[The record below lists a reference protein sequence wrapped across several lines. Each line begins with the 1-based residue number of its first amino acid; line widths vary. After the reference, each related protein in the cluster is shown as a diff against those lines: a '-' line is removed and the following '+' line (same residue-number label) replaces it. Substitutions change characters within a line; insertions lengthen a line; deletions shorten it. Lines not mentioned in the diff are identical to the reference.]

1 MSASHPTT
9 TTAATPAAS
18 TVKPTELTEAQKAE
32 REKRDKEAAL
42 YAEIARAVAEEEL
55 GKAYTYNKAPIN
67 QVMGAQPELLDN
79 PKDETLAKASSD
91 STNKSLLA
99 DNQDYSRNGLIV
111 HYQNGT
117 VTAVTK
123 SSNIKE
129 TYVLML
135 DILRD
140 QGAKTVTLSF
150 DSQQDNKKGH
160 VTIDKLNTFL
170 LVAESKGLAVTDF
183 NNDPA
188 IKQFLN
194 ELMQPSWVDD
204 NVKKR
209 DVSPAYEK
217 LMKRWR
223 EVNANAIL
231 FQQRHLLYA
240 GPPKDTSKSS
250 MSQGKGE
257 FATSLESISI
267 ESKIISESS
276 EPTKKDYI
284 DNVLFKGRS
293 FTDTDQTALKKQAAQ
308 LDKEFKTIQ
317 EEVKTLETQVKE
329 ISDKLTQSSVST
341 SSEENSDL
349 KAKAKESAAELE
361 TKKADLEAK
370 QTELTTVK
378 TELNTNN
385 SKTTDSIEAQVKEIE
400 RRMEQ
405 LEKTQA
411 KLEDH
416 KNSMG
421 HLLSNMDSNLDKVGK
436 MLQDDEYQKLKDAL
450 YKEMESENKEL
461 QQRLAICKAEI
472 DKLSKDKD
480 VSSQDK
486 RHLDTLKEKIE
497 GKDKTPGLE
506 GRQKD
511 NATKVGETKK
521 EEQGWR
527 NANLQH
533 YKDARKEQEKEKT
546 HAGVRKPGK

>member
-9 TTAATPAAS
+9 TPATPAS
-18 TVKPTELTEAQKAE
+18 TVKPTELTEVQKAE
-32 REKRDKEAAL
+32 KEKRDKEAAL

-67 QVMGAQPELLDN
+67 QVMGAQPNLLDN
-79 PKDETLAKASSD
+79 PEEKTPTKVSSD
-91 STNKSLLA
+91 SKNKSLLA

-150 DSQQDNKKGH
+150 DSQEGNKKGH
-160 VTIDKLNTFL
+160 VTIDKLYTFL

-209 DVSPAYEK
+209 DVSPDYEK

-240 GPPKDTSKSS
+240 GSKDSSKAS

-257 FATSLESISI
+257 LATSLESISV
-267 ESKIISESS
+267 ERKIISESS
-276 EPTKKDYI
+276 EPTKQDYI

-293 FTDTDQTALKKQAAQ
+293 FTDTDQTTLK
-308 LDKEFKTIQ
+308 
-317 EEVKTLETQVKE
+317 
-329 ISDKLTQSSVST
+329 DKLDRKSV
-341 SSEENSDL
+341 
-349 KAKAKESAAELE
+349 
-361 TKKADLEAK
+361 
-370 QTELTTVK
+370 V
-378 TELNTNN
+378 
-385 SKTTDSIEAQVKEIE
+385 
-400 RRMEQ
+400 
-405 LEKTQA
+405 
-411 KLEDH
+411 
-416 KNSMG
+416 
-421 HLLSNMDSNLDKVGK
+421 
-436 MLQDDEYQKLKDAL
+436 
-450 YKEMESENKEL
+450 
-461 QQRLAICKAEI
+461 
-472 DKLSKDKD
+472 
-480 VSSQDK
+480 
-486 RHLDTLKEKIE
+486 
-497 GKDKTPGLE
+497 
-506 GRQKD
+506 
-511 NATKVGETKK
+511 
-521 EEQGWR
+521 
-527 NANLQH
+527 
-533 YKDARKEQEKEKT
+533 
-546 HAGVRKPGK
+546 